1 MEKRSGYLAAHMF
14 VMTDVDAEAK
24 AVLCSSLCTWILPLC
39 DMNILL
45 SPCIMVTIPEAA
57 AGSS

>member
-1 MEKRSGYLAAHMF
+1 MF
-14 VMTDVDAEAK
+14 VLTDVDTEAK
-24 AVLCSSLCTWILPLC
+24 AMLCSSLCTWILPLC
-39 DMNILL
+39 DMNIVL